1 MAILG
6 LGLGIVFSAMT
17 TKYRDFSFLLA
28 FGIQLLMYATPIIYP
43 LSYTSGQL
51 HWWISINPLTPLI
64 ENFKFAL
71 FGIGHFDF
79 VGLLYAACISV
90 IILFV
95 GIIFFN
101 RVEKNFMDTV

>member
-1 MAILG
+1 
-6 LGLGIVFSAMT
+6 
-17 TKYRDFSFLLA
+17 
-28 FGIQLLMYATPIIYP
+28 
-43 LSYTSGQL
+43 
-51 HWWISINPLTPLI
+51 LI

-71 FGIGHFDF
+71 FGIGHFDY

-95 GIIFFN
+95 GIILFN